1 MNFKKLVKNK
11 YLLCTAILLLCGLN
25 FSQGFESQ
33 GESLPEH
40 DLERIFAELEDM
52 ALVESSSSF
61 DFGSSSST
69 ASDSANAAGTSNS
82 SSETY
87 SPSSP
92 GGIVAML
99 VGILLIGMSFPLL
112 WDNEQT
118 AVRIAQLLGRAQKE
132 SIEVDAKKPLEENNM
147 KLVYVSGDTENK
159 KPVEDKELGV
169 EFNKCVKV
177 KRTVEMF
184 QWVEHRQHQNHNN
197 QNNNNHGHH
206 GHNQH

>member
-1 MNFKKLVKNK
+1 MNFKKLVSKK
-11 YLLCTAILLLCGLN
+11 YLLCTGILFLCGLTL
-25 FSQGFESQ
+25 SHGFESQ
-33 GESLPEH
+33 GESLPDH

-52 ALVESSSSF
+52 AMVESSSGL
-61 DFGSSSST
+61 DFSSSSST
-69 ASDSANAAGTSNS
+69 ADDSSSAATSNS
-82 SSETY
+82 SSDTY

-99 VGILLIGMSFPLL
+99 IGVLLIGMSFPLL

-132 SIEVDAKKPLEENNM
+132 SIEVDANKPLEENNM

-184 QWVEHRQHQNHNN
+184 QWVEHRQHHN
-197 QNNNNHGHH
+197 
-206 GHNQH
+206 